1 MITSSKMEKFKK
13 AVTFI
18 YLESKGEKIPNGTG
32 FFVSVRYQSESNL
45 AVYYLVTAKH
55 VIQNKTGGFFPE
67 IFTRLSLKTGE
78 LIFLKLVL
86 SDESVLTHEDS
97 DIDVAVVPI
106 KPNETIDFLGFDSDL
121 IPDESLIEKLEVEEG
136 DDIFFA
142 GLFRHYLGQKKNQPV
157 IRYGKIALMPDEKIE
172 WEEPGKPKKELD
184 LYLMECPS
192 YGGNSGSPA
201 FVDLRRIPI
210 SRLNRI
216 KEHKELYL
224 MGIVMGNFNEG
235 MKIKDLK
242 SKKEIMYWQNVG
254 VTALIPSYKLRE
266 ILFSEKAEQ
275 QRVKALEDYKNKKT

>member
-1 MITSSKMEKFKK
+1 MEMFKK

-18 YLESKGEKIPNGTG
+18 YLESKGVKNPNGTG
-32 FFVSVRYQSESNL
+32 FFVSVRFQSESDV

-55 VIQNKTGGFFPE
+55 VIQNETGGFFPE
-67 IFTRLSLKTGE
+67 IFVRHSLKTGE
-78 LIFLKLVL
+78 LKFLKLDL
-86 SDESVLTHEDS
+86 SDESILTHEDS
-97 DIDVAVVPI
+97 DIDVAVIPI
-106 KPNETIDFLGFDSDL
+106 ELNETVDFLGLDSGL

-142 GLFRHYLGQKKNQPV
+142 GLFRHYLGEKKNQPI

-192 YGGNSGSPA
+192 YDGNSGSPA

-210 SRLNRI
+210 SRLQRI

-224 MGIVMGNFNEG
+224 MGIVKGNFNEG
-235 MKIKDLK
+235 REIKDLK
-242 SKKEIMYWQNVG
+242 SEEEIMYWKNVG
-254 VTALIPSYKLRE
+254 VSALIPSYKLRE

-275 QRVKALEDYKNKKT
+275 QRVKALADYKNKKV